1 MEQSRMTRTS
11 DVAVGREKATA
22 KGKGQATV
30 VRVTSRKKR
39 GWTGRR
45 KKGHLATPCSHGWGK
60 GGVSFRKGA

>member
-1 MEQSRMTRTS
+1 MDTMEQAMSLSGERR
-11 DVAVGREKATA
+11 RQQ
-22 KGKGQATV
+22 KGMGKLQL